1 MRTQNMTGGG
11 HLTRCAFGSE
21 VRLQLDVDLRSC
33 IRSVDMSTDFDNVF
47 CGLNPA
53 PGKLR
58 LAAGGIGWKQNEGGD
73 KPVTVPANEMRHG
86 EWIRSDSFSN
96 RKL

>member
-1 MRTQNMTGGG
+1 
-11 HLTRCAFGSE
+11 
-21 VRLQLDVDLRSC
+21 
-33 IRSVDMSTDFDNVF
+33 MSTDFENVF

-73 KPVTVPANEMRHG
+73 KPVTVPADQMRHG
-86 EWIRSDSFSN
+86 EWIRCVHFDDSEGLPPDEPCVCLAPCETS
-96 RKL
+96 